1 MNNNVLKG
9 SLVYKGENG
18 KSAYEL
24 AVQEGFEGTL
34 QDWLGTYSDTMRMF
48 NEYKEEY
55 VTTESTST
63 FLLPEEYINGAFVD
77 IYVEGLHIPSD
88 EYEIEEVT
96 VDDTLRYQA
105 VLDTAVATN
114 KKVEISVLVMG
125 HSSSLPITDTIT
137 STSTNTTASGTK
149 SVYDYIES
157 KKSTSIGSAST
168 DNTFPTSKAVYE
180 KCESIKG
187 DIPSLSTVV
196 DLIYP
201 VGSIYMTVNDVNP
214 SNIFNGTG
222 WEKIKDRFLLAAGDT
237 YANASTGGSATHKHT
252 TGNHA
257 LTVNQMPRHNHSVAP
272 SNYPLYTLP
281 NRFAAGNRDGVG
293 AFTYSS
299 GHAITFTSGQTGGG
313 AAHNHGDTGT
323 SSNMPPYL
331 TVYMW
336 KRVA

>member
-63 FLLPEEYINGAFVD
+63 FLLPEEYISGAFVD

-105 VLDTAVATN
+105 VLDTAVTVN

-157 KKSTSIGSAST
+157 KKSTSIGSTST
-168 DNTFPTSKAVYE
+168 NNTFPTSKAVYD

-187 DIPSLSTVV
+187 DIPALSSIV

-201 VGSIYMTVNDVNP
+201 VGSIYLSASAVNP
-214 SNIFNGTG
+214 STIFPNTGWEQIKDSFLLASGDTYVAGTPGGSPSHSHSLNGTG
-222 WEKIKDRFLLAAGDT
+222 FANIGTDEGYMYLSRKWLSTSWQGIGKNQKIRLE
-237 YANASTGGSATHKHT
+237 HT
-252 TGNHA
+252 QGTFNNVVVTD
-257 LTVNQMPRHNHSVAP
+257 L
-272 SNYPLYTLP
+272 
-281 NRFAAGNRDGVG
+281 VG
-293 AFTYSS
+293 
-299 GHAITFTSGQTGGG
+299 H
-313 AAHNHGDTGT
+313 TGT
-323 SSNMPPYL
+323 VSNMPPYL
-331 TVYMW
+331 VVNVW